1 MELILNATDIE
12 NKIYTFLDKQ
22 VMLDKDLSA
31 LFQTDTRTLKQA
43 VRRNIER
50 FPQDFMF
57 ELSEDM
63 INQLVSQS
71 VIPSKSNFG
80 GAKPFAFTE
89 QGIAMLS
96 SVIKT
101 PFAVQVSLKIIRVFV
116 QMRKM
121 MNENRFL
128 LERIMS
134 IERKQLE
141 SDQKFELVFS
151 ALDKNKSIPQQG
163 IFFEGQI
170 FDAYSF
176 VSDIIRSAKHS
187 IQLIDNYIDDTV
199 LTLLV
204 KREKNVSATI
214 YTQKIDKK
222 VELDVQKHNQQYPHI
237 KLSILDNVHDR
248 FLLIDEKE
256 LYHIGASLKDLGK
269 KWFAF
274 SKMNDFTKD
283 ILKRMER

>member
-1 MELILNATDIE
+1 MELILNAKEIE

-22 VMLDKDLSA
+22 VMLDKDLAA

-50 FPQDFMF
+50 FPADFMF

-71 VIPSKSNFG
+71 VIPSKSYFG

-121 MNENRFL
+121 INENRFL

-151 ALDKNKSIPQQG
+151 ALDQNKSIPQQG

-176 VSDIIRSAKHS
+176 VSDIIRAAKQS
-187 IQLIDNYIDDTV
+187 IQLLDNYIDDTV
-199 LTLLV
+199 LTLLA

-222 VELDVQKHNQQYPHI
+222 VELDVQKHNEQYPHI
-237 KLSILDNVHDR
+237 KLSILANVHDR

-274 SKMNDFTKD
+274 SKMNDFTTD
-283 ILKRMER
+283 VLKRMER